1 MFLIRSK
8 NYLKVTLS
16 DLKVRFYKKSKSP
29 FEQTKSTRIYQAW
42 LKFHI
47 LVVHAPKF
55 VQVQDL
61 KARWMTDG
69 VLQEDLENIYNLLN
83 LNHGR
88 FFEEN
93 KEHLL
98 NTKDCKNILSLILGA
113 LLSKSRFA
121 FCWTSACQTSPADF
135 KSY

>member
-1 MFLIRSK
+1 M
-8 NYLKVTLS
+8 
-16 DLKVRFYKKSKSP
+16 
-29 FEQTKSTRIYQAW
+29 
-42 LKFHI
+42 
-47 LVVHAPKF
+47 VHAPKF

-88 FFEEN
+88 FFEED

-98 NTKDCKNILSLILGA
+98 NTEDCKNILSLILGA

-121 FCWTSACQTSPADF
+121 FC
-135 KSY
+135 

>member
-1 MFLIRSK
+1 
-8 NYLKVTLS
+8 
-16 DLKVRFYKKSKSP
+16 
-29 FEQTKSTRIYQAW
+29 
-42 LKFHI
+42 
-47 LVVHAPKF
+47 
-55 VQVQDL
+55 
-61 KARWMTDG
+61 MTDG

-121 FCWTSACQTSPADF
+121 FC
-135 KSY
+135 